1 MIRSRPRSKPK
12 PPGRTPLSDDQY
24 DKLVAALNWWVG
36 RNKSWPEYAQAPHY
50 HDAVQQW
57 FGRLSLDD
65 QERVHTI
72 VYVYS
77 VPGYGG
83 EKAAVVYA
91 ALLPS
96 APAAPEVVRKAWLS
110 E

>member
-1 MIRSRPRSKPK
+1 VSLPSALRPGQTAAPFSARTTPRRHWIGRDKSR
-12 PPGRTPLSDDQY
+12 
-24 DKLVAALNWWVG
+24 
-36 RNKSWPEYAQAPHY
+36 PEYAQAPHY

-57 FGRLSLDD
+57 FKRLSPDD
-65 QERVHTI
+65 AERVHTV

-96 APAAPEVVRKAWLS
+96 VPAAPEVVRKAWLG
-110 E
+110 